1 MNKQIL
7 GIYLYTTV
15 LYLITHSGSWGLVII
30 YFKVKHATRALKQC
44 IALSYSILWSLPD
57 EFSFREH
64 KLINSLF
71 TACLQMKDITIESS
85 PALEA
90 MIDLPALEV
99 ALPLEAH
106 EEAQPPLVIAN
117 SCTNR
122 CSMRPHIWSLLN
134 RPTSVMKRCSYPTMK
149 A

>member
-7 GIYLYTTV
+7 GMYVYTL

-30 YFKVKHATRALKQC
+30 YFKVKHATRVLKQC
-44 IALSYSILWSLPD
+44 IALSYSILRSLLYKL
-57 EFSFREH
+57 SFREQ
-64 KLINSLF
+64 KLISSLF
-71 TACLQMKDITIESS
+71 SACLQMKDITIESS

-90 MIDLPALEV
+90 MIGLPALEV
-99 ALPLEAH
+99 ALPLEVH

-122 CSMRPHIWSLLN
+122 CSMRPHI
-134 RPTSVMKRCSYPTMK
+134 
-149 A
+149 